1 MERILVGMDIRETSL
16 GAVYRA
22 IHLAIRIKA
31 PVYILVVTDDGVKS
45 SGDDVLAALEGSV
58 RKKLDLMIQ
67 LGRSEGVT
75 VNYYVT
81 QGVYEEEV
89 IRFVEEKDVTL
100 LVLGFVDENPKT
112 KAEREFRKSLG
123 NIRKRVN
130 CSIEL
135 VHQKEPSLLAE
146 EGDSSGPKAK

>member
-22 IHLAIRIKA
+22 IHLAMRIKA
-31 PVYILVVTDDGVKS
+31 PVFILLVSNAEANS
-45 SGDDVLAALEGSV
+45 SGNEISKALEGSV
-58 RKKLDLMIQ
+58 RKRLELMIEM
-67 LGRSEGVT
+67 GRSQGVN

-81 QGVYEEEV
+81 QGDFEEEV
-89 IRFVEEKDVTL
+89 IRFVEEKNVTL
-100 LVLGFVDENPKT
+100 LVLGLAEDGSKT
-112 KAEREFRKSLG
+112 KTGLEFRKTLS

-135 VHQKEPSLLAE
+135 VHQKESSHL
-146 EGDSSGPKAK
+146 EGEGEPSGPKSK